1 MQDLWYIGKAIG
13 LQGFGDEMDSELDRM
28 NSDIARAK
36 REDRK
41 KMKST
46 DDAEIQKQL
55 GGIMEGT
62 AQTQRPGLQAQN
74 ASARWVQNIRD
85 KYRGSV
91 IRRTVNSLGHDGE
104 AISGLDP
111 YEEHMCV
118 VEMYD
123 HEYEAL
129 EALAEDSMDSETFV
143 KRVASEVSC
152 FSRIGGE
159 QANQVTDDVRCRIS
173 I

>member
-1 MQDLWYIGKAIG
+1 MQDLWHIGKAIG
-13 LQGFGDEMDSELDRM
+13 LIGFGEERDGELERM
-28 NSDIARAK
+28 NSELARAK
-36 REDRK
+36 RQDRK
-41 KMKST
+41 NMKSA
-46 DDAEIQKQL
+46 DDAEMQKQL

-62 AQTQRPGLQAQN
+62 AQAHVQAQIV
-74 ASARWVQNIRD
+74 SARWVQKIRD

-91 IRRTVNSLGHDGE
+91 IRRTVNSRGPDDK

-118 VEMYD
+118 LEMYD

-129 EALAEDSMDSETFV
+129 EVLAEESMDSESFV

-159 QANQVTDDVRCRIS
+159 QANQVTDDVRRRIS
-173 I
+173 T